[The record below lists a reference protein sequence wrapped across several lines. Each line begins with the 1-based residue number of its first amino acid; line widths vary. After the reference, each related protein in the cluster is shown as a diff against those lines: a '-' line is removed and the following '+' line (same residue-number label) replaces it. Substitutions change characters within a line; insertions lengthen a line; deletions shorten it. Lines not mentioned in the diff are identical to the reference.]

1 MLLPSGLSNIFK
13 PRGRVEF
20 HAEWVRVFTILLGLS
35 GVVWGA
41 TNFATFW
48 RQLGIERTA
57 AKILDRETFKL
68 NALVPFIPALA
79 EIEQS
84 HYCRPQSLRSAA
96 IIRLRLAEEALA
108 AGERAMV
115 DERLSA
121 LESSIRKALACE
133 PADPFLW
140 LVLAWLG
147 NAREG
152 FKQEQLAYLRLSYR
166 LGPNEGWIAARR
178 NRLSLAMFQ
187 RLPPDLATAAVD
199 EFAHMLN
206 SWLYWETIAIF
217 TGPGWPVRD
226 RLLASLKNVGERQRE
241 AFAKELYTEGYNV
254 IVPGIALREPRPWY

>member
-1 MLLPSGLSNIFK
+1 MLLPSGLFDIFK
-13 PRGRVEF
+13 PWERVEF
-20 HAEWVRVFTILLGLS
+20 HFEWVRVFTILLGLS

-41 TNFATFW
+41 TNFATLW
-48 RQLGIERTA
+48 RQLGIERIA
-57 AKILDRETFKL
+57 AKILDRETFKP
-68 NALVPFIPALA
+68 NALVPFIPALE

-84 HYCRPQSLRSAA
+84 HYCRPQSVRSAA

-108 AGERAMV
+108 AGERATV
-115 DERLSA
+115 DERLST
-121 LESSIRKALACE
+121 LDSSIRKALACE

-140 LVLAWLG
+140 MVLAWLG
-147 NAREG
+147 NTREG

-187 RLPPDLATAAVD
+187 RLPPDLASDAVD

-206 SWLYWETIAIF
+206 SWLYWETIAVF
-217 TGPGWPVRD
+217 TGPGWPVRE
-226 RLLASLKNVGERQRE
+226 RLLDSLKHVGERQRD

-254 IVPGIALREPRPWY
+254 IVPGIAPREPRPWY

>member
-1 MLLPSGLSNIFK
+1 MPLPSGLFDIFK
-13 PRGRVEF
+13 PWERVEF
-20 HAEWVRVFTILLGLS
+20 HFEWVRVFTILLGLS

-41 TNFATFW
+41 TNFATLW
-48 RQLGIERTA
+48 RQLGIERIA
-57 AKILDRETFKL
+57 AKILDRETFKP
-68 NALVPFIPALA
+68 NALVPFIPALE

-84 HYCRPQSLRSAA
+84 HYCRPQSVRSAA

-108 AGERAMV
+108 AGERATV
-115 DERLSA
+115 DERLST
-121 LESSIRKALACE
+121 LDSSIRKALACE

-140 LVLAWLG
+140 MVLAWLG
-147 NAREG
+147 NTREG

-187 RLPPDLATAAVD
+187 RLPPDLASDAVD

-206 SWLYWETIAIF
+206 SWLYWETIAVF
-217 TGPGWPVRD
+217 TGPGWPVRE
-226 RLLASLKNVGERQRE
+226 RLLDSLKHVGERQRD

-254 IVPGIALREPRPWY
+254 IVPGIAPREPRPWY

>member
-1 MLLPSGLSNIFK
+1 MPLPSGLFDIFK
-13 PRGRVEF
+13 PWERVEF
-20 HAEWVRVFTILLGLS
+20 HFEWVRVFTILLGLS

-41 TNFATFW
+41 TNFATLW
-48 RQLGIERTA
+48 RQLGIERIA
-57 AKILDRETFKL
+57 AKILDRETFKP
-68 NALVPFIPALA
+68 NALVPFIPALE

-84 HYCRPQSLRSAA
+84 HYCRPQSVRSAA

-108 AGERAMV
+108 AGERATV
-115 DERLSA
+115 DERLST
-121 LESSIRKALACE
+121 LDSSIRKALACE

-140 LVLAWLG
+140 MVLAWLG

-187 RLPPDLATAAVD
+187 RLPPDLASDAVD

-206 SWLYWETIAIF
+206 SWLYWETIAVF
-217 TGPGWPVRD
+217 TGPGWPVRE
-226 RLLASLKNVGERQRE
+226 RLLDSLKHVGERQRD

-254 IVPGIALREPRPWY
+254 IVPWIAPREPRPWY